1 MLGSSPRQ
9 ICWTV
14 SSTPTLPSSRSE
26 TCRSSTL
33 EPLHL
38 NCATSNFNVR
48 EPRESP
54 SSDETVLESQHWSKF
69 SSAISSPLPNPK
81 SSNTKTP
88 SSRTCL
94 SKLSNFSDNTATRL
108 HTSTSNGDFHLVRIE
123 RLLSVLD

>member
-9 ICWTV
+9 LCSTV
-14 SSTPTLPSSRSE
+14 SSMPTLLSSRSE

-33 EPLHL
+33 VPLHL

-48 EPRESP
+48 EPRVSP
-54 SSDETVLESQHWSKF
+54 LSDETVPVNQHWSKS

-94 SKLSNFSDNTATRL
+94 SKLSNFSDNMATRL
-108 HTSTSNGDFHLVRIE
+108 HTSISNGDSQLVRIE